1 MKRHGIT
8 GVCFL
13 WAALALGCTSTVI
26 ETESKPDN
34 RPTPP
39 PTDPASI
46 ERRAA
51 VRLELANLYFSR
63 GQSNTAL
70 SEIDSAI
77 KIKPDYAQAYNLRG
91 LIYASLG
98 NQSLSD
104 ESFER
109 SLRIN
114 PNDAGTMQNYGWVL
128 CQDQR
133 YAAAQ
138 QQFQRALEQPS
149 YRDSAQTLRAMGLCQ
164 ARDGRLEEAR
174 QSLMRSYQLDPASAA
189 TAVSLAE
196 VQYKLG
202 EYERARFYI
211 DRVNRVQ
218 TQSNAQTLWLS
229 ARIERKLDNE
239 TQVRS
244 MGNKLRDRFPE
255 SPEALAYDQ
264 GRFNE

>member
-1 MKRHGIT
+1 MKRAL
-8 GVCFL
+8 VASL
-13 WAALALGCTSTVI
+13 LSALLALFGACTSTVTQ
-26 ETESKPDN
+26 TEGKPDN
-34 RPTPP
+34 RPSPP
-39 PTDPASI
+39 PTDAASI

-63 GQSNTAL
+63 GQSATAL
-70 SEIDSAI
+70 AETDTAL
-77 KIKPDYAQAYNLRG
+77 KIKPDYAQAYSLRG
-91 LIYASLG
+91 LIYASMG
-98 NQSLSD
+98 NPALAD

-114 PNDAGTMQNYGWVL
+114 PRDAGTMQNYGWVL

-133 YAAAQ
+133 YAAAE
-138 QQFQRALEQPS
+138 QQFLRALEQPN

-164 ARDGRLEEAR
+164 ARDGRLIEAQ
-174 QSLMRSYQLDPASAA
+174 QSLLRSYQLDPASAA

-202 EYERARFYI
+202 EYSKARFYI
-211 DRVNRVQ
+211 DRVNKVPA
-218 TQSNAQTLWLS
+218 QSNAQTLWLS

-239 TQVRS
+239 TQVRA
-244 MGNKLRDRFPE
+244 MGNRLKDLYPQ
-255 SPEALAYDQ
+255 SSEALAYDQ